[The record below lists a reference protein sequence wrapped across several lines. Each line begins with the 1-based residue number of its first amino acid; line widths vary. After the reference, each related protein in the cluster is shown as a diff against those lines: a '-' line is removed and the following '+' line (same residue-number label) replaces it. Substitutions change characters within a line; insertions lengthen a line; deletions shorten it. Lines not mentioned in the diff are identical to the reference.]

1 MHQKTVIR
9 WIGLLLSLV
18 LVLGLL
24 PAPAFAVTEDPI
36 PEPIETA
43 TKELPVVLA
52 AADPVDYYGRTA
64 LSALPNSTAL
74 LYAYDQIAAGV
85 EICAATISVYNG
97 TDPITAEEL
106 QTVMDTYRRDYTHHF
121 WMAGGYSYSMGS
133 VSVLSVKPSYLMSGA
148 ELEAARAAF
157 DAKVATILSGITGTM
172 NEYEKALYLHDTLA
186 SIVTYQSA
194 THAHDAYGALVEGT
208 AVCDGYAEALQCLLQ
223 QAGIQSFIAIG
234 DSAVPSSGAMVGHAW
249 NYVRIDGAY
258 YHTDLS
264 WDDQG
269 DTLYH
274 TYFNQ
279 TDAVILEDHLI
290 DSAAYALPTCT
301 STAAQYFTGKD
312 TYLSTYTADTIGQ
325 LLKENGM
332 MVHVYIPG
340 STSDFLSWYKA
351 NVLAIA
357 QNAGVTGGFSYGYSH
372 LGKELVLRLQVT
384 CSHTSLTQQPAKEP
398 TPTAPGHMAYY
409 KCSCGRFFEDASAS
423 VQITDFAAW
432 KNGKGK
438 LVYTPLFSGSCGE
451 NLTWSFE
458 NETLTIS
465 GTGAMTNYTADSP
478 APWFPHSGSIQKVVL
493 ASGITKI
500 GTSAFASC
508 DQLSLVYF
516 PGTAEQISV
525 DTGNE
530 SLKNATWHYLTVL
543 AQDDLRKALSA
554 ATQSGTTVMLTQ
566 DLAVSSATIRTGIT
580 LDLNGCNLETKYF
593 TCYGDVV
600 DGATGGN
607 GLLKATNGI
616 HIAGKAS
623 YLPIYDSTAG
633 GYRFYQYQL
642 QNLGFKRIDGNPDIC
657 KVGIRLT
664 LANAAGYDVLTNTTD
679 PAIDAIASIH
689 WGKIP
694 SPLLYTFSDSTLRK
708 YAAQVSADLSQTGSS
723 SKAIT
728 LTISGLSR
736 MEENTA
742 FAVQPSVATLP
753 GVTAQGDT
761 ATWTKQ

>member
-9 WIGLLLSLV
+9 WMGLLLSLV

-24 PAPAFAVTEDPI
+24 PAPAFATTEDPI
-36 PEPIETA
+36 PESIETA

-52 AADPVDYYGRTA
+52 VTDPVDYYGRTA
-64 LSALPNSTAL
+64 LSELPNSTAL
-74 LYAYDQIAAGV
+74 LYAYDQIAAGA

-106 QTVMDTYRRDYTHHF
+106 QAVMDAYRRDYTHHF
-121 WMAGGYSYSMGS
+121 WMSGGYSYSMSS
-133 VSVLSVKPSYLMSGA
+133 VTVLSVTPSYLMSGA

-157 DAKVATILSGITGTM
+157 DAKVAAILSGITGTM
-172 NEYEKALYLHDTLA
+172 SEYEKALYLHDTLA
-186 SIVTYQSA
+186 GIVTYQSA
-194 THAHDAYGALVEGT
+194 THAHDAYGALVEGA
-208 AVCDGYAEALQCLLQ
+208 AVCEGYAEALQCLLQ

-234 DSAVPSSGAMVGHAW
+234 DSAMPSSGAMVGHAW

-258 YHTDLS
+258 YHTDLT

-340 STSDFLSWYKA
+340 STSDFLSWYNA

-357 QNAGVTGGFSYGYSH
+357 QNAGVTGGFSYGYSY
-372 LGKELVLRLQVT
+372 LGKELVLHLQVT

-398 TPTAPGHMAYY
+398 TATAPGHMAYY

-465 GTGAMTNYTADSP
+465 GTGAMANYTADSP

-500 GTSAFASC
+500 GMSAFASC

-543 AQDDLRKALSA
+543 AQDNLQTALNA

-600 DGATGGN
+600 DGAAGGN

-642 QNLGFKRIDGNPDIC
+642 ENLGFKAVAGNATTQKI
-657 KVGIRLT
+657 GFRLILT
-664 LANAAGYDVLTNTTD
+664 NSAGYTVLSGTTD
-679 PAIDAIASIH
+679 EAVDFTAYIH
-689 WGKIP
+689 WDGA
-694 SPLLYTFSDSTLRK
+694 LGTTLYNFHDATLRN
-708 YAAQVSADLSQTGSS
+708 YAAQVAADIAATGTSA
-723 SKAIT
+723 KAIT
-728 LTISGLSR
+728 LTIGGLDCLADNVSLSAR
-736 MEENTA
+736 PALETA
-742 FAVQPSVATLP
+742 PGITVQGGEATLTP
-753 GVTAQGDT
+753 
-761 ATWTKQ
+761 

>member
-1 MHQKTVIR
+1 MKVKPASK
-9 WIGLLLSLV
+9 WLCVFLSLV
-18 LVLGLL
+18 VLLSMMPATVSATAEVLPL
-24 PAPAFAVTEDPI
+24 PAI
-36 PEPIETA
+36 
-43 TKELPVVLA
+43 
-52 AADPVDYYGRTA
+52 ADTPVDYYGRTA

-74 LYAYDQIAAGV
+74 LYAYDQIAAGA

-106 QTVMDTYRRDYTHHF
+106 QTVMDAYRRDYTHHF
-121 WMAGGYSYSMGS
+121 WLGGGYSYSMSS
-133 VSVLSVKPSYLMSGA
+133 VTVLSVTPSYLMSGA

-172 NEYEKALYLHDTLA
+172 SEYEKALYLHDTLA
-186 SIVTYQSA
+186 GIVTYQSA

-208 AVCDGYAEALQCLLQ
+208 AVCEGYAEALQCLLQ

-258 YHTDLS
+258 YHTDLT

-312 TYLSTYTADTIGQ
+312 TYLSTYTADTVGQ

-372 LGKELVLRLQVT
+372 LGKELVLHLQVT
-384 CSHTSLTQQPAKEP
+384 CSHTSLTLQPAKEP
-398 TPTAPGHMAYY
+398 TATAPGHMAYY
-409 KCSCGRFFEDASAS
+409 KCSCGRFFEDATAS

-451 NLTWSFE
+451 NLTWSFADD
-458 NETLTIS
+458 TLTIS
-465 GTGAMTNYTADSP
+465 GTGAMDNYSV
-478 APWFPHSGSIQKVVL
+478 APWASHKDSIKAVILPDTVT
-493 ASGITKI
+493 AI
-500 GTSAFASC
+500 GNSAFAGC
-508 DQLSLVYF
+508 DQLSDVYYA
-516 PGTAEQISV
+516 GSTEQMAQIAMGSEN
-525 DTGNE
+525 DLLNHA
-530 SLKNATWHYLTVL
+530 NWHYLTIC
-543 AQDDLRKALSA
+543 AQDNLQKALSA

-600 DGATGGN
+600 DGAAGGN

-642 QNLGFKRIDGNPDIC
+642 ENLGFKRIDGNPDIC
-657 KVGIRLT
+657 KVGIRLI
-664 LANAAGYDVLTNTTD
+664 LANTAGYDVLTNTTD
-679 PAIDAIASIH
+679 PAIAAIASIH
-689 WGKIP
+689 WGKLP
-694 SPLLYTFSDSTLRK
+694 SPLHYTFSDSTLRK
-708 YAAQVSADLSQTGSS
+708 YAAQVSADLSQTGAS

-736 MEENTA
+736 IEENTA

-761 ATWTKQ
+761 ATWTK